1 MPDITPALKIVDLSV
16 GYAGEAGMVPAVDRV
31 TFSIAPGEF
40 MGLAGES
47 GCGKSTIAQSILRLL
62 RAPGIITGGDI
73 RIAGHDMLTSDEA
86 KVRELRWRT
95 ASIVLQN
102 SLTSLNPVKTIKWQL
117 QEVLD
122 RGGGSKSP
130 AELLQMVDIDPKRLN
145 AFAHELSGGQRQ
157 RVVIAMALALSPQ
170 LVILDEPTTALD
182 VIVQQEIF
190 VTVKA
195 LQKQMGF
202 AVLLITHDL
211 PLLFDVAD
219 RIAVM
224 KDGRIVETATV
235 EAFRRHQEHPY
246 SRTLLSATPRIDFA
260 APDVVRPKDV
270 AHPVL
275 ETAHLVKAYGTNPLT
290 GRSMLVAINDVSFR
304 LAPREIVALVG
315 ASGSG
320 KSTFGRM
327 VTGLT
332 RPSSGDIVVDGHTP
346 VPVSRRRK
354 STPRAAQ
361 MVFQDVYGS
370 LNPLHTIGHHLRR
383 AVISAPHTEKVDVE
397 ARVASLL
404 TEVGLTP
411 PANYLDRR
419 PHELSGGQ
427 RQRVGLARALAASPK
442 LLVADEP
449 VSMLDVSIRR
459 DILNL
464 IARLRDE
471 QGVAVLYITHD
482 VVSAG
487 YIADRIAVM
496 HRGHIV
502 EEGPAKAVLMHPQHE
517 YTRRLIAAVPGG
529 LGLPDGHTHN
539 HLTEA
544 TT

>member
-1 MPDITPALKIVDLSV
+1 MLDIPSLDVVDLSV
-16 GYAGEAGMVPAVDRV
+16 GYAGENGIIPAVDRV
-31 TFSIAPGEF
+31 SFSIAPGEF

-62 RAPGIITGGDI
+62 RAPGIITGGKI
-73 RIAGHDMLTSDEA
+73 RIAGNDMLSEDDNA
-86 KVRELRWRT
+86 VRALRWRT

-102 SLTSLNPVKTIKWQL
+102 SLTSLNPVKRIEWQL
-117 QEVLD
+117 REALN
-122 RGGGSKSP
+122 RGGAGVKRTP
-130 AELLQMVDIDPKRLN
+130 AELLQMVDIDPKRLR
-145 AFAHELSGGQRQ
+145 AFPHELSGGQRQ
-157 RVVIAMALALSPQ
+157 RVVIAMALALEPK
-170 LVILDEPTTALD
+170 LIILDEPTTALD

-195 LQKQMGF
+195 LQRQMGF

-211 PLLFDVAD
+211 PLLFEVAD

-224 KDGRIVETATV
+224 KDGKIVEAAPV
-235 EAFRRHQEHPY
+235 AEFRQHQRHPY
-246 SRTLLSATPRIDFA
+246 SKALLSATPKVDFSV
-260 APDVVRPKDV
+260 PQVVRPKTV

-275 ETAHLVKAYGTNPLT
+275 ETAHLTKAYGTNPLT
-290 GRSMLVAINDVSFR
+290 GRSALVAVNDVSFR
-304 LAPREIVALVG
+304 LAPGEIVALVG

-320 KSTFGRM
+320 KSTFGRI

-332 RPSSGDIVVDGHTP
+332 RPSSGDVLVDGRTP
-346 VPVSRRRK
+346 VPVSRRRPHQ
-354 STPRAAQ
+354 PRAAQ

-383 AVISAPHTEKVDVE
+383 AVISAPGGDKADVE
-397 ARVASLL
+397 GRVAALL
-404 TEVGLTP
+404 TEVGLVPT
-411 PANYLDRR
+411 ASYLDRR

-459 DILNL
+459 DILSL

-496 HRGHIV
+496 HRGQLV
-502 EEGPAKAVLMHPQHE
+502 EEGPAKTVLANPQHA
-517 YTRRLIAAVPGG
+517 YTRQLIAAVPGG
-529 LGLPDGHTHN
+529 IGLDTNSTANPVP
-539 HLTEA
+539 A
-544 TT
+544 S